1 MLQFFNHCSPNLDP
15 TLKKKEN
22 ESRNDL
28 ISLQSSMFFFSMFD
42 DQNYWEKKMLEIFLL
57 FYIFGKLML
66 NKKS

>member
-15 TLKKKEN
+15 ALKKKEN